1 MRHGVV
7 VTVVVALPLS
17 SMLVF
22 FSFSFFIV
30 RTILLDR
37 SAQDV
42 QWIAYHSDMSYSL
55 RTNST
60 HIYYLDALYAGVV
73 NLHHIREEADVYY
86 TFVAQKWIFMR
97 GLDIYKNPV
106 RI

>member
-1 MRHGVV
+1 
-7 VTVVVALPLS
+7 
-17 SMLVF
+17 
-22 FSFSFFIV
+22 
-30 RTILLDR
+30 
-37 SAQDV
+37 
-42 QWIAYHSDMSYSL
+42 
-55 RTNST
+55 
-60 HIYYLDALYAGVV
+60 VV